1 MTGRHSMIDTNAA
14 TDVVSDMGPQDTSH
28 SETAGRML
36 RSAREAA
43 GLHVAALAV
52 AMKVPVKKLEALES
66 DRLDLLPDAVFVRA
80 LASSVCRN
88 LKIDAAP
95 ILARLPRHDV
105 PKLGDVQRSINTPF
119 HRAGEERVWVLPA
132 SLKQPALVL
141 TLLLVL
147 AAVALWAAPEWH
159 TGFAQQV
166 GQSADEV
173 TPVQA
178 AAATEAEPASEP
190 LFVPSADVVVE
201 RAPAAA
207 VAVPAVVAETPVA
220 NPSSTA
226 ASDLIAKIAKDSVLT
241 LTARGPTWVEVT
253 DAKGQVLVRR
263 NLATGEAVGPA
274 GQLPL
279 SVVVGRAD
287 LTDVVVRGQALDLAG
302 MARDNV
308 ARFEVK

>member
-1 MTGRHSMIDTNAA
+1 MIDTN
-14 TDVVSDMGPQDTSH
+14 TTMDVVSATGQDTSD
-28 SETAGRML
+28 SDTAGRML
-36 RSAREAA
+36 RTAREAA

-88 LKIDAAP
+88 LKIDPAP

-105 PKLGDVQRSINTPF
+105 PKLGDAQRSINTPF

-147 AAVALWAAPEWH
+147 AAVALWSVPEWH
-159 TGFAQQV
+159 TESAQQV
-166 GQSADEV
+166 GQSADDV
-173 TPVQA
+173 TPTQA
-178 AAATEAEPASEP
+178 VAATEP
-190 LFVPSADVVVE
+190 FVVPPADVIADT
-201 RAPAAA
+201 APVNAAA
-207 VAVPAVVAETPVA
+207 VSAVGVVPPVA
-220 NPSSTA
+220 APTA
-226 ASDLIAKIAKDSVLT
+226 TVASVVTPDSVPKFTKDSVLT

-263 NLATGEAVGPA
+263 NLAAGEVVGPA

-287 LTDVVVRGQALDLAG
+287 VTDVVIRGQAFDLAG